1 MSLSIHSP
9 RHAQLR
15 SCLKQL
21 RIDAGFTQVQLAEK
35 MGLEQS
41 QISKLERA
49 VKFVDV
55 WLFIDY
61 VTACGVTPSHAIT
74 LLMDIFPE
82 RTTRKNARASTQR
95 QKPQVT

>member
-1 MSLSIHSP
+1 
-9 RHAQLR
+9 
-15 SCLKQL
+15 
-21 RIDAGFTQVQLAEK
+21 VQLAEK

-61 VTACGVTPSHAIT
+61 AKACGIAPADAMQQLCATQST
-74 LLMDIFPE
+74 RSDIL
-82 RTTRKNARASTQR
+82 
-95 QKPQVT
+95 

>member
-1 MSLSIHSP
+1 MFLSIHSP

-21 RIDAGFTQVQLAEK
+21 RLDAGLTQVQLAER
-35 MGLEQS
+35 MGIEQS

-61 VTACGVTPSHAIT
+61 AMACGISPSDALQQLYAT
-74 LLMDIFPE
+74 QSYSPDIL
-82 RTTRKNARASTQR
+82 
-95 QKPQVT
+95 

>member
-1 MSLSIHSP
+1 MPLSIHSH
-9 RHAQLR
+9 RHTTLR

-21 RIDAGFTQVQLAEK
+21 RLDAGLTQVQLAEK

-61 VTACGVTPSHAIT
+61 AKACGIDPADAMKQLCVTQSASP
-74 LLMDIFPE
+74 DIL
-82 RTTRKNARASTQR
+82 
-95 QKPQVT
+95 

>member
-1 MSLSIHSP
+1 MSLSIYST

-21 RIDAGFTQVQLAEK
+21 RRDAGLTQVQLAER
-35 MGLEQS
+35 MGVEQS

-61 VTACGVTPSHAIT
+61 ATACGIAPAEAMHVLCATQIANP
-74 LLMDIFPE
+74 DILQS
-82 RTTRKNARASTQR
+82 K
-95 QKPQVT
+95 KD

>member
-9 RHAQLR
+9 RHVQLR
-15 SCLKQL
+15 NCLKQL
-21 RIDAGFTQVQLAEK
+21 RLDAGLTQVQVAQK
-35 MGLEQS
+35 MDVEQS

-61 VTACGVTPSHAIT
+61 VTACGFKPAHAIE
-74 LLMDIFPE
+74 LLINMNHPSCTEILTDI
-82 RTTRKNARASTQR
+82 AS
-95 QKPQVT
+95 

>member
-9 RHAQLR
+9 RHVQLR
-15 SCLKQL
+15 NCLKQL
-21 RIDAGFTQVQLAEK
+21 RLGAGLTQVQLAHK

-55 WLFIDY
+55 WLFVDY
-61 VTACGVTPSHAIT
+61 VTACGFAPAYAIE
-74 LLMDIFPE
+74 LLTKVELADI
-82 RTTRKNARASTQR
+82 AS
-95 QKPQVT
+95 

>member
-1 MSLSIHSP
+1 MSLSIHSA
-9 RHAQLR
+9 RHVQLR
-15 SCLKQL
+15 NCLKKL
-21 RIDAGFTQVQLAEK
+21 RLDAGLTQVQLAQK

-61 VTACGVTPSHAIT
+61 VKACGFTPAYAIKRLT
-74 LLMDIFPE
+74 AMNDEID
-82 RTTRKNARASTQR
+82 NGAH
-95 QKPQVT
+95 

>member
-1 MSLSIHSP
+1 
-9 RHAQLR
+9 LR
-15 SCLKQL
+15 LNSGL
-21 RIDAGFTQVQLAEK
+21 TQVQLAEK

-61 VTACGVTPSHAIT
+61 AKACGIDPTDAMLQLCATQST
-74 LLMDIFPE
+74 RSDIL
-82 RTTRKNARASTQR
+82 
-95 QKPQVT
+95 

>member
-1 MSLSIHSP
+1 MPLSIHSH
-9 RHAQLR
+9 RHTQLR

-21 RIDAGFTQVQLAEK
+21 RLDAGLTQVQLAHK

-61 VTACGVTPSHAIT
+61 ATACGIAPAEAMQVLFTTQSASP
-74 LLMDIFPE
+74 DIL
-82 RTTRKNARASTQR
+82 
-95 QKPQVT
+95 